1 MLHKLRQAMV
11 RPGRERLRGVV
22 EVDETYWGTM
32 ESHGATGRRALN
44 KAMIIV
50 AAEANGRGIGR
61 IRMARIP
68 DFDRKTLAPT
78 ASILTGNWRDI
89 FMIGRCRD
97 ISLKGKN
104 CCLVSTWPFL
114 C

>member
-1 MLHKLRQAMV
+1 
-11 RPGRERLRGVV
+11 
-22 EVDETYWGTM
+22 M
-32 ESHGATGRRALN
+32 ESDGATGRRVLN

-50 AAEANGRGIGR
+50 AAEADGRGIGR

-68 DFDRKTLAPT
+68 DFDRKTLHGFIRRALRPEAPFAPT
-78 ASILTGNWRDI
+78 ASILTGNWRDM

-97 ISLKGKN
+97 ISLKATN